1 MKSDTEAQE
10 KHDDDDDDDDNDD
23 EDDDDDGVG
32 MQIAMM
38 MSKIVWCQLSNKD
51 SVQKRSKTALRL
63 HQGG

>member
-1 MKSDTEAQE
+1 MMKSDTEAQE
-10 KHDDDDDDDDNDD
+10 KHDDDDDDNDD

-51 SVQKRSKTALRL
+51 SVQKR
-63 HQGG
+63 H